1 MDLCNLRSALRLAS
15 LPVGIATALAA
26 PHAFAQDTPPA
37 DAAPAAAPAEQ
48 DAQTLDRIE
57 VTGSRIRRVDAEDAS
72 PVVTIDREAIEK
84 TGKLTIGDLV
94 QELPNI
100 AGAATNP
107 TVNNGGGTGAST
119 IDLRGFGSQRTLVL
133 INGRR
138 VIHLGGLDGGAD
150 VNAIPASAVER
161 IEVLTTGASSV
172 YGSDAIAGVVNFIMR
187 KDFEGL
193 QASVD
198 YGVSGRDDGQRAGGS
213 LTFGQTGEK
222 GNIIAGVNYNKFD
235 GISSGDRDFSKDA
248 TYLYAGAVSV
258 AGSSRNPRGQ
268 INLPGNHPLAGLGC
282 AVEQGGDPGDPF
294 TVTRIPGTSG
304 ATLDDYR
311 CYSTAA
317 DSYNYQAVNLIQT
330 PQERTNAFF
339 LANYQMTDDTNA
351 FLEVYHNK
359 TASNFAI
366 AALPFDARTDAVL
379 ISADSYYNPFGVDFG
394 ADPNTTGR
402 AFRSRFTSL
411 GQRAGFND
419 TVTDQIVAGVEG
431 YLGESWKWDFALN
444 YGHQSAD
451 NLTKGYVFYA
461 GLRDALGPSFLD
473 PADGVVKC
481 GTPTNVIAG
490 CVPLNIFNIDDPQT
504 VDTLGLYNVNP
515 AASTTYVSKGF
526 EANASGELFEMPAG
540 MAQLAFGGQW
550 RREYQRSEVEYVAIA
565 NPDAT
570 CQISQEACGSPV
582 IGSFTANELY
592 AELFLPLLKDAPFA
606 KALNVTLGSRYSSY
620 NLFGNN
626 TSSKLQVEWRP
637 IDDLLFRGTVAQV
650 FRAPS
655 ITDLFAGPAG
665 NAPLLQD
672 RCVGYGS
679 DPDLVVDPDTGAV
692 ISNGPLT
699 PTLDH
704 EAACGAPTGADAIDP
719 NGGIADTG
727 LSQSTGVTSGAAY
740 VGYNLKPEQGKSF
753 DWGLVYD
760 PGWLPGFSVSVDYW
774 RLYLNDTITNI
785 SAQIVLNSCYENPA
799 SDLCRFIN
807 RFDDGEINYI
817 RQPAVN
823 LGRLDTKGVDLALR
837 YKLPD
842 TAWGSWNF
850 GFDGT
855 YIAQWDND
863 TDPSRDDD
871 AVIHLA
877 GHYNLSYGMFAR
889 VRARAFVN
897 WDLGDWSASWRT
909 RYVGPFDLGN
919 ADDAQGSSADAACLH
934 DPVTGVPNEF
944 CGVEVP
950 YGSYMVHSVNVGYA
964 LPSINSRIE
973 FGVDNVFDKQP
984 PLLYQNNVL
993 NANTD
998 VSTFDTIG
1006 RYFWARYTVKF

>member
-26 PHAFAQDTPPA
+26 PHAFAQDTT
-37 DAAPAAAPAEQ
+37 PAATAPVTTAPAEQ
-48 DAQTLDRIE
+48 EPTTLDRIE

-107 TVNNGGGTGAST
+107 SVNNGGGTGAST

-138 VIHLGGLDGGAD
+138 AIHRGGADGGAD

-187 KDFEGL
+187 KDFEGM
-193 QASVD
+193 QASID
-198 YGVSGRDDGQRAGGS
+198 YGISGRDDGQRTGGS
-213 LTFGQTGEK
+213 LTFGQAGEK
-222 GNIIAGVNYNKFD
+222 GNIIAGVGYNKFD
-235 GISSGDRDFSKDA
+235 AISSGDRDFSKDA
-248 TYLYAGAVSV
+248 TYLYSGAVTV
-258 AGSSRNPRGQ
+258 LGSSRNPRGF
-268 INLPGNHPLAGLGC
+268 ISLPADHPIAIAKGCTNLTRVPGASGS
-282 AVEQGGDPGDPF
+282 DP
-294 TVTRIPGTSG
+294 V
-304 ATLDDYR
+304 ADYR
-311 CYSTAA
+311 CYSGAA

-351 FLEVYHNK
+351 FIEVYHNK

-366 AALPFDARTDAVL
+366 AALPFDARTDAVV
-379 ISADSYYNPFGVDFG
+379 ISADNYYNPFGVDFG
-394 ADPNTTGR
+394 QNPSTTGEP
-402 AFRSRFTSL
+402 FRSRFTSL

-419 TVTDQIVAGVEG
+419 TNTDQVIAGVEG
-431 YLGESWKWDFALN
+431 YLGDTWKWDFALN
-444 YGHQSAD
+444 YAHQSLD

-473 PADGVVKC
+473 PATGVVTC
-481 GTPTNVIAG
+481 GTPSAPIGNCT
-490 CVPLNIFNIDDPQT
+490 PLNIFNIDDPQT
-504 VDTLGLYNVNP
+504 IATLLKYNVNP
-515 AASTTYVSKGF
+515 TASTTYVQRGF
-526 EANASGELFEMPAG
+526 EANASGELFQMPAG
-540 MAQLAFGGQW
+540 AAQLAFGGQW
-550 RREYQRSEVEYVAIA
+550 RKEYQRSEVEYVSIA

-582 IGSFTANELY
+582 QGGYTAGELY
-592 AELFLPLLKDAPFA
+592 AELFLPLLKDMPFA
-606 KALNVTLGSRYSSY
+606 RALNVTLGTRYSSF

-626 TSSKLQVEWRP
+626 TSSKIQVEWRP
-637 IDDLLFRGTVAQV
+637 IDDLLFRGTIAEV

-655 ITDLFAGPAG
+655 VTDLFAGPAG

-672 RCVGYGS
+672 RCVGYVFNPAAPS
-679 DPDLVVDPDTGAV
+679 VHDR
-692 ISNGPLT
+692 
-699 PTLDH
+699 
-704 EAACGAPTGADAIDP
+704 ACGPASGATDIPA
-719 NGGIADTG
+719 GGIQDTG

-740 VGYNLKPEQGKSF
+740 VGYDLQPEQGKSF
-753 DWGLVYD
+753 DWGMVYD
-760 PGWLPGFSVSVDYW
+760 PSWLPGFSVSVDYW

-785 SAQIVLNSCYENPA
+785 SAQIVLNSCYDDPG

-807 RFDDGEINYI
+807 RFSDGEINYI

-823 LGRLDTKGVDLALR
+823 LGRLDTKGWDVALR
-837 YKLPD
+837 YKIAD
-842 TAWGSWNF
+842 TAWGSWNV

-855 YIAQWDND
+855 YVAQWDND
-863 TDPSRDDD
+863 TDPSSDND
-871 AVIHLA
+871 AVVHLA
-877 GHYNLSYGMFAR
+877 GHYNLSYGMYGR
-889 VRARAFVN
+889 IRARAFAN
-897 WDLGDWSASWRT
+897 WNLGDWSAGWRI
-909 RYVGPFDLGN
+909 RYVGPFDLGS
-919 ADDAQGSSADAACLH
+919 ADDRQGSSADAACLH
-934 DPVTGVPNEF
+934 DPNTGAPNAF
-944 CGVEVP
+944 CAVEVP
-950 YGSYMVHSVNVGYA
+950 FGSYVVHNLNVGYA
-964 LPSINSRIE
+964 MPSINSRIE

-984 PLLYQNNVL
+984 PFLYQNNVL